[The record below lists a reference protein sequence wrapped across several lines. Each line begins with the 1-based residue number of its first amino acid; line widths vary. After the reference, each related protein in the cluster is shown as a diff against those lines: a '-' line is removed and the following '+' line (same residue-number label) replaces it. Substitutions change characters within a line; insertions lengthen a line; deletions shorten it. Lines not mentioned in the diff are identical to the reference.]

1 MEKADQIVKGM
12 RAMVGE
18 SNSDSLP
25 NVVTVDKE
33 EMIRHL
39 DEIETTMNQSLQ
51 VMRNFVEDSKRLP
64 LTNKIMIDPTELI
77 NLGEGLKTVLLK
89 QVFRI
94 IEIIDDLTG
103 TSELLRESVLKKS
116 LGMYKEEIE
125 AGRWDEELQRMMRS
139 IVRLYG
145 GDTAE
150 ERGYWKQQLKD
161 LEEKVWIR
169 DKQ

>member
-1 MEKADQIVKGM
+1 METADQIVKGM
-12 RAMVGE
+12 RAIVGE
-18 SNSDSLP
+18 SNNDSLP
-25 NVVTVDKE
+25 EVVTVDKE
-33 EMIRHL
+33 EMIRYL

-64 LTNKIMIDPTELI
+64 LTNRIMIDPTELI

-94 IEIIDDLTG
+94 SEIIDDLTG

-161 LEEKVWIR
+161 LEKKV
-169 DKQ
+169 